1 METEMYAPVI
11 CQAIKRHNLLQFSY
25 DFVETTVEPYAYGTT
40 RGQREVLRAYQV
52 ASGSLSDEPQGWKMF
67 VVVEMYQLTVL
78 DDKFTNLRA
87 GYTRNDKALHRVF
100 CQV

>member
-1 METEMYAPVI
+1 MYAPVI
-11 CQAIKRHNLLQFSY
+11 CQAIKRHSLIQFSY
-25 DFVETTVEPYAYGTT
+25 DFAEITVEPYAYGAT

-52 ASGSLSDEPQGWKMF
+52 AGGSLSNEPQGWKMF

-78 DDKFTNLRA
+78 EDTFANPRD

>member
-1 METEMYAPVI
+1 MYAPVI

-52 ASGSLSDEPQGWKMF
+52 ASGSLSDEPQGWKMY
-67 VVVEMYQLTVL
+67 VVVEMYQLTML
-78 DDKFTNLRA
+78 EDKFINLRA

>member
-1 METEMYAPVI
+1 MYAPVI
-11 CQAIKRHNLLQFSY
+11 CQAINSHHLIQFSY

-52 ASGSLSDEPQGWKMF
+52 ASGSLSNEPQGWKMF

-78 DDKFTNLRA
+78 EDKFANLRD

-100 CQV
+100 YQV